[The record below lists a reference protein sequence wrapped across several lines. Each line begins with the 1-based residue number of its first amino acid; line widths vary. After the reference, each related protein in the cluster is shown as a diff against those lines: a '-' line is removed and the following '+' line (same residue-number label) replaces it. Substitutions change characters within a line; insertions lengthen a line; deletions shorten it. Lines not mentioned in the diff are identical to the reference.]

1 MLIIVT
7 YDVST
12 ETAAGRKRLRRVAKA
27 CESMGQRV
35 QKSVFECQVNE
46 MQLEQL
52 ERTLLAEIDDKED
65 NLRFYRIT
73 EPVEVRVKQ
82 FGAFRSVDFEG
93 PPGDM
98 KREPQATTKSPGFRV
113 SRNTLFFINLSHEE
127 ISEIPAGL
135 AHGSGLAQA
144 CIVPQSKQS
153 VMSAAHRPASRP
165 GAD

>member
-52 ERTLLAEIDDKED
+52 EHTLLAEIDEKED

-82 FGAFRSVDFEG
+82 FGTFRSVDFEG
-93 PPGDM
+93 PL
-98 KREPQATTKSPGFRV
+98 V
-113 SRNTLFFINLSHEE
+113 
-127 ISEIPAGL
+127 
-135 AHGSGLAQA
+135 
-144 CIVPQSKQS
+144 V
-153 VMSAAHRPASRP
+153 
-165 GAD
+165 